1 MKLGFSPDEEAFR
14 AEAAAWLTAELGGA
28 FADVRGLASLTDAPE
43 RRRDWERR
51 LGEAGWSCVGWPKAY
66 GGRDATLAEQVIFAE
81 EYARA

>member
-66 GGRDATLAEQVIFAE
+66 GGQDPTLAEQGTFAGGD
-81 EYARA
+81 